1 MHEQKKPWVPLM
13 LAASYRPSG
22 WLGIM
27 CARAPGAHSRA
38 RHADVLRPRARR
50 LTSAALCSRRLG
62 SRLFYEFA
70 GKALGDATSWERLAD
85 SVAVE
90 VRRQSPT
97 ATEIAVPAATT
108 AQATQGGAVA
118 AAAVPT
124 PKPTTLSLSTKPQ
137 EHDVPAS
144 AAGGALP
151 GVSVSLSNIVNNHNN
166 RLSSISNSNN
176 HHNHTVTSINNI
188 MLM

>member
-1 MHEQKKPWVPLM
+1 M
-13 LAASYRPSG
+13 LEASYRPSG

-27 CARAPGAHSRA
+27 CARTLGAHSRA
-38 RHADVLRPRARR
+38 RHAVVLRSRARR
-50 LTSAALCSRRLG
+50 LTSAASCSRRLG

-108 AQATQGGAVA
+108 AQATQGGAVVAAA

-137 EHDVPAS
+137 EHVVPAS

-166 RLSSISNSNN
+166 SSNSSNSSSRLNNNSNN
-176 HHNHTVTSINNI
+176 HHTSINNI
-188 MLM
+188 MLI